1 AEKLIDNLDKSVK
14 AIKENHLVN
23 NSDYTLTEEIVCAS
37 KCRAKRVVGF
47 EKQRAKLRYSPFL
60 VVEELEKVQQELKNL
75 HFETK
80 IKVDI
85 KFGYVAS
92 QNSQIRYQSLCNLE
106 KNNGLTVVQCLANLT
121 TQPISKK
128 LINGLNLIAKYDI
141 DQKVAGKANELVE
154 MYRLTEELNPGK
166 KLESGKY

>member
-1 AEKLIDNLDKSVK
+1 
-14 AIKENHLVN
+14 
-23 NSDYTLTEEIVCAS
+23 
-37 KCRAKRVVGF
+37 
-47 EKQRAKLRYSPFL
+47 
-60 VVEELEKVQQELKNL
+60 
-75 HFETK
+75 
-80 IKVDI
+80 
-85 KFGYVAS
+85 
-92 QNSQIRYQSLCNLE
+92 
-106 KNNGLTVVQCLANLT
+106 VQCLANLT